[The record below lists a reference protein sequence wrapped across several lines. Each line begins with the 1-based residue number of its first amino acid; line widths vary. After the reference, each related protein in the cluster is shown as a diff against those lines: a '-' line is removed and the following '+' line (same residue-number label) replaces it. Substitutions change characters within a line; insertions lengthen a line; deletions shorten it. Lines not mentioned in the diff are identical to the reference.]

1 MAEFKEVME
10 QRSRMCKHYLSTD
23 ISCENCPLDKARK
36 NTMFQCFRY
45 VAEYYQEAENVIME
59 WAVEHPEPQ
68 YPTWT
73 EWLSK
78 QGFVELKAGQFVKQ
92 TENEYVYECK
102 TVAILTDKAAVP
114 IPADIAEKLGV
125 EQREV

>member
-45 VAEYYQEAENVIME
+45 IAEYYQEAENVIME
-59 WAVEHPEPQ
+59 WSKEHPAPI
-68 YPTWT
+68 YPTWE
-73 EWLSK
+73 EWLVE
-78 QGFVELKAGQFVKQ
+78 QGILQFH
-92 TENEYVYECK
+92 YIG
-102 TVAILTDKAAVP
+102 ATDKRIYTMSDLGCSP
-114 IPADIAEKLGV
+114 IQDDIAKKLGIQPK
-125 EQREV
+125 EM